1 MARIKS
7 FGVLQT
13 AKFAAVLYFILFAIF
28 MIPFGL
34 FAMPTR
40 FAGHDA
46 RSTSEI
52 ILRILFILFMPVIY
66 ALISFVFV
74 AIGCLVYNVIA
85 KHIGGIEIEIE

>member
-13 AKFAAVLYFILFAIF
+13 AKFAAVLYFIISAIF

-46 RSTSEI
+46 RSASEI
-52 ILRILFILFMPVIY
+52 VLRILFILFMPIIY

-74 AIGCLVYNVIA
+74 AIGCLIYNALA
-85 KHIGGIEIEIE
+85 KYVGGIEIEIE